1 MEEDMFGSD
10 YVARKL
16 AARNL
21 DNNLDFVKL
30 FKEEL
35 FTTRK
40 NELVS
45 QLGVPRNLV
54 DTETREK
61 IVLELSHIAYV
72 ESYINNLIEDTN
84 H

>member
-1 MEEDMFGSD
+1 MEEDIFGSD

-16 AARNL
+16 AARSLNL
-21 DNNLDFVKL
+21 NLDFVKL

-40 NELVS
+40 NELVG